1 MPLMISEIGI
11 RMAVGEP
18 MAEPAKDQASD
29 GQIAQSALDPHELD
43 ALVQRCVQDVLLTL
57 RMQEGR

>member
-18 MAEPAKDQASD
+18 KAQPAKDSAP
-29 GQIAQSALDPHELD
+29 GAPPEPTALDPRELD

>member
-18 MAEPAKDQASD
+18 MPEPAED
-29 GQIAQSALDPHELD
+29 GTMDHAERALDPRELD

>member
-18 MAEPAKDQASD
+18 AAEPAKDPASEHPL
-29 GQIAQSALDPHELD
+29 AQHVLDPRELD

-57 RMQEGR
+57 RLQEER

>member
-18 MAEPAKDQASD
+18 AAEPEKDPTLED
-29 GQIAQSALDPHELD
+29 PRAQPALDPRERD

>member
-18 MAEPAKDQASD
+18 IPDPQLPLADDQPAPQP
-29 GQIAQSALDPHELD
+29 LDTPELD
-43 ALVQRCVQDVLLTL
+43 ALVRRCVQDVLLTL